1 MAKVTAS
8 AARVQY
14 HAKHSNAF
22 DIFNALTHDDIFA
35 RLEGELPPHR
45 ERLFPPTET
54 LSMFVSQVLSADT
67 SCQYAVDQA
76 ASTRLLSGLP
86 LCSTATGGY
95 CQARSRLP
103 LALIKQLSQH
113 VAGCIQTQ
121 TPPSWLWH
129 SRRVRII
136 DGTTLTMPD
145 TPANQAAYPQQT
157 NQKPGL
163 GFPICRVVAAFNRAD
178 GALVDAAIGGYHG
191 KGSHEQALLREL
203 LDSFESGD
211 VILGDALYCTYFLI
225 TELHVRGMD
234 GVFEQH
240 GARRRSTDFRRG
252 TRLGPKDHL
261 ITLTKPKRKPHWMS
275 AQDYDRAPDHVTVR
289 ETRAG
294 GKILVTTMCDARA
307 WPKQQIK
314 ALYQQRWDVELN
326 FRHLKE
332 TLNMAPLRSKTPRM
346 NEKQLWVTL
355 LAYNLIR
362 WLMLHSAKLADIVPR
377 TLSFKH
383 SVQML
388 RCANTLG
395 LAARPGDDL
404 IEPML
409 RLVAQQRVG
418 DRPGRIEPRAVKRRP
433 KPYGLLMMPRK
444 QARESIRQYGHPQRK
459 SGQSFK
465 QVSA

>member
-1 MAKVTAS
+1 MSKVTAS
-8 AARVQY
+8 AARVQT
-14 HAKHSNAF
+14 HAKHSTAF
-22 DIFNALTHDDIFA
+22 DFFNALTHGDIFGH
-35 RLEGELPPHR
+35 LESGLPVHR

-54 LSMFVSQVLSADT
+54 LSMFVAQVLSADG

-76 ASTRLLSGLP
+76 ATTRLLSGLP

-103 LALIKQLSQH
+103 LALIRQLSRH
-113 VAGCIQTQ
+113 VAECIQTQ
-121 TPPSWLWH
+121 TPPAGLWH
-129 SRRVRII
+129 GRRVRII

-211 VILGDALYCTYFLI
+211 VMLGDALYCTYFLI
-225 TELHVRGMD
+225 AELQARGID
-234 GVFEQH
+234 AVFAQH

-252 TRLGPKDHL
+252 TQLGRKDHL

-275 AQDYDRAPDHVTVR
+275 AQEYASAPGFVTVR

-294 GKILVTTMCDARA
+294 GKLLVTTLGDARA
-307 WPKQQIK
+307 WPKREIR

-332 TLNMAPLRSKTPRM
+332 TLDMAPLRSKTPRM

-362 WLMLHSAKLADIVPR
+362 WLMLHSAKIADILPP

-395 LAARPGDDL
+395 FAARPQDDL
-404 IEPML
+404 IEPIL
-409 RLVAQQRVG
+409 RLIAQQRVG
-418 DRPGRIEPRAVKRRP
+418 NRPGRIEPRAVKRRP
-433 KPYGLLMMPRK
+433 KPYGLLMMPRN
-444 QARESIRQYGHPQRK
+444 QARESVRRYGHPQRK
-459 SGQSFK
+459 SGQSSK
-465 QVSA
+465 SALA